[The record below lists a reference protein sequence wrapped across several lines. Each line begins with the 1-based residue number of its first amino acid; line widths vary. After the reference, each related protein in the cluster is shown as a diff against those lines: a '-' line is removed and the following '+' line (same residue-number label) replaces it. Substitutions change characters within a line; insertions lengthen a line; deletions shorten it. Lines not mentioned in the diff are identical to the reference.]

1 MSDKILSRIRRL
13 NWVLTESTTG
23 SLSYGQLSKILSEVI
38 NANVYITDACGNVLG
53 TGYINAEDTSTEV
66 DDKGEEKIPEY
77 HNNNF
82 MRIDSTKA
90 NITGREALSI
100 MGEGYAM
107 ADKYHC
113 IVPSFCGG
121 DRLGT
126 FIVTR
131 YNRQFSDEDIALC
144 EYGAAVAG
152 LEIRRNINLEKE
164 KEKSLVT
171 AVSIAAESLSFSEK
185 EAVRKIFMEFDG
197 SEGAIVISRVA
208 KKYNITNSLVVNAL
222 RKLESAGVLISCSM
236 GMKGTK
242 IQIKNKYL
250 RKFIAKDTAL

>member
-1 MSDKILSRIRRL
+1 MPENILSRIRRL

-23 SLSYGQLSKILSEVI
+23 SLSYDQLSKILSEVI
-38 NANVYITDACGNVLG
+38 NANVYITDAAGNVLG

-66 DDKGEEKIPEY
+66 DEKGEEHIPEY

-82 MRIDSTKA
+82 MKMTATSA
-90 NITGREALSI
+90 NITGKQALDI
-100 MGEGYAM
+100 MGDGYAM

-113 IVPSFCGG
+113 IVPGFCGG

-126 FIVTR
+126 LIVTR
-131 YNRQFSDEDIALC
+131 YSRKFSEEDIALC

-152 LEIRRNINLEKE
+152 LEIRRNM
-164 KEKSLVT
+164 SLAREEEERQT
-171 AVSIAAESLSFSEK
+171 MAVDLALDSLSFSER

-197 SEGAIVISRVA
+197 PEGSIVTSKA
-208 KKYNITNSLVVNAL
+208 AEKYKITNSLVVNAL
-222 RKLESAGVLISCSM
+222 RKLESAGVLVSRSM

-242 IQIKNKYL
+242 IEIKNRYL
-250 RKFIAKDTAL
+250 REALDKGR

>member
-38 NANVYITDACGNVLG
+38 NANVYIINANGNVLG

-66 DDKGEEKIPEY
+66 DDKGGEKIPEY

-82 MRIDSTKA
+82 MKIDSTKA
-90 NITGREALSI
+90 NITGKEALSI

-131 YNRQFSDEDIALC
+131 YSRRFSDEDIALC
-144 EYGAAVAG
+144 EYGAAVVG
-152 LEIRRNINLEKE
+152 LEIRRNISLDKE
-164 KEKSLVT
+164 KEKSLIT
-171 AVSIAAESLSFSEK
+171 AVNLAVASLSFSERK
-185 EAVRKIFMEFDG
+185 AVKKIFMEFDG
-197 SEGAIVISRVA
+197 NEGSIVTSRVA
-208 KKYNITNSLVVNAL
+208 KKYDITNSLVVNAL
-222 RKLESAGVLISCSM
+222 RKLESAGVLSSCSM

-242 IQIKNKYL
+242 IQVKNKYL
-250 RKFIAKDTAL
+250 RTCIEKDTAL

>member
-38 NANVYITDACGNVLG
+38 NANVYITDAYGNVLG
-53 TGYINAEDTSTEV
+53 TGYVNAEDTSTEV

-82 MRIDSTKA
+82 MKISSTEA
-90 NITGREALSI
+90 NITGRETLDI

-131 YNRQFSDEDIALC
+131 YNRRFSDEDIALC
-144 EYGAAVAG
+144 EYGAAVVG
-152 LEIRRNINLEKE
+152 LEIRRNINIEKE
-164 KEKSLVT
+164 KKERLVA
-171 AVSIAAESLSFSEK
+171 AVKIALASLSFSEK
-185 EAVRKIFMEFDG
+185 EAVKKIFMEFDG
-197 SEGAIVISRVA
+197 DEGSIVTSRGA
-208 KKYNITNSLVVNAL
+208 QKYDMTNSLVVNAL
-222 RKLESAGVLISCSM
+222 RKLESAGVLISRSM

-242 IQIKNKYL
+242 IQIKNEYL
-250 RKFIAKDTAL
+250 RKCIDTDTAL